1 MANMCN
7 KAFDK
12 GYFFILT
19 VDDEKYRVQS
29 FFFCINLH
37 TNPGN
42 NITTVIS
49 NLA

>member
-29 FFFCINLH
+29 FFFVLIC
-37 TNPGN
+37 TPTPV
-42 NITTVIS
+42 ITS
-49 NLA
+49 